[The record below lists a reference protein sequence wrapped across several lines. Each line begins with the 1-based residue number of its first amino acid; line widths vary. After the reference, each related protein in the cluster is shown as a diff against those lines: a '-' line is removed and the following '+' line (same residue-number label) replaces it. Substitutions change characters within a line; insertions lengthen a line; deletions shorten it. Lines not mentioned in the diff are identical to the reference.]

1 MRQILVFILL
11 CLAFLPDLNAAPVSI
26 VGSVTD
32 KEDGRPVE
40 LANVTVRDDDRK
52 IIAVC
57 ATDSN
62 GKFSLN
68 VHKTGKYTIS
78 ITCIGY
84 ETWEEP
90 LECQENADLGQI
102 RLKPSQESIAGAV
115 VTSRTLIRRESDRIV
130 YDVLEDP
137 DAGRLDMAVFMS
149 KIPGLKK
156 SVRDGDLEYKGRS
169 VTRILIDDK
178 TNPMIN
184 EGRQYPMDFIRADYM
199 SKIELVLPGSPEY
212 DNSEPL
218 LVISLSRPLPY
229 GAASQIRASAST
241 RNEYDGTI
249 DAVANTPIVGIGVKY
264 GYGYTHN
271 PADIRLNERVSGMDG
286 AEPADRLESY
296 SESRD
301 EVQSHSLGLNLFR
314 SVLRDKVDLA
324 ISLDAGRSETHSA
337 ALSRV
342 VSTTSG
348 EGVTG
353 SVSPDGSGTGSP
365 VSMSGSSLSPFRLNG
380 GFSAGYSWSRGNE
393 LELKYTFRQSES
405 SSDQIF
411 ENEGA
416 AGTGTRNTSF
426 RSSAEHNVSANLR
439 MRIVKRFSFKA
450 ELGYMHRKYYNVSSY
465 GTAGTGGMDYIQ
477 GVAYADGIFLGSFLD
492 RRLGCSLIL
501 HLENVNDKGV
511 NLASGSPLDYNE
523 FNVIPRLSLSWRA
536 WKNGSLGFSYTVR
549 SRRPRNEMLDPYV
562 DMTDPYNLKAGNPDL
577 RGEISHDM
585 SLSASHDFDADWLDF
600 TSLSVSYSVTP
611 GAIERVSYID
621 GDNVMTTTYE
631 NLASKDALG
640 MKLSARFN
648 ITDRINLDL
657 DAGASR
663 NSYRFSQEAE
673 NIYWSFSGSEAINF
687 NLKYFTV
694 SQHFFLS
701 PVMSAQ
707 TRDLWMEP
715 VLGIGIYRY
724 WEKIRLRTSIDCGDL
739 LYGRSFRRNV
749 TAGDGFVNTSSIM
762 RQGRYVQF
770 SLSWTIGRFRNTPYV
785 KHTSFDLD

>member
-1 MRQILVFILL
+1 
-11 CLAFLPDLNAAPVSI
+11 
-26 VGSVTD
+26 
-32 KEDGRPVE
+32 
-40 LANVTVRDDDRK
+40 
-52 IIAVC
+52 
-57 ATDSN
+57 
-62 GKFSLN
+62 
-68 VHKTGKYTIS
+68 
-78 ITCIGY
+78 
-84 ETWEEP
+84 
-90 LECQENADLGQI
+90 
-102 RLKPSQESIAGAV
+102 
-115 VTSRTLIRRESDRIV
+115 
-130 YDVLEDP
+130 
-137 DAGRLDMAVFMS
+137 
-149 KIPGLKK
+149 
-156 SVRDGDLEYKGRS
+156 
-169 VTRILIDDK
+169 
-178 TNPMIN
+178 
-184 EGRQYPMDFIRADYM
+184 
-199 SKIELVLPGSPEY
+199 
-212 DNSEPL
+212 
-218 LVISLSRPLPY
+218 
-229 GAASQIRASAST
+229 
-241 RNEYDGTI
+241 
-249 DAVANTPIVGIGVKY
+249 
-264 GYGYTHN
+264 
-271 PADIRLNERVSGMDG
+271 
-286 AEPADRLESY
+286 
-296 SESRD
+296 
-301 EVQSHSLGLNLFR
+301 
-314 SVLRDKVDLA
+314 
-324 ISLDAGRSETHSA
+324 
-337 ALSRV
+337 
-342 VSTTSG
+342 
-348 EGVTG
+348 
-353 SVSPDGSGTGSP
+353 
-365 VSMSGSSLSPFRLNG
+365 
-380 GFSAGYSWSRGNE
+380 
-393 LELKYTFRQSES
+393 
-405 SSDQIF
+405 
-411 ENEGA
+411 
-416 AGTGTRNTSF
+416 
-426 RSSAEHNVSANLR
+426 
-439 MRIVKRFSFKA
+439 
-450 ELGYMHRKYYNVSSY
+450 MHRKYYNVSSY

-577 RGEISHDM
+577 RGEINHNM
-585 SLSASHDFDADWLDF
+585 SLSVSHDFDADWLDF

-631 NLASKDALG
+631 NLARKDALG

-657 DAGASR
+657 DASASR

-673 NIYWSFSGSEAINF
+673 NINWSFSGSEAINF